1 MEFFGRSAS
10 MKHYA
15 ALLLCLPI
23 IAMAEES
30 SKPEP
35 RRYEGVLSVGY
46 VYGGEKLPDTQV
58 ATNGVATI
66 RAGSG
71 FLVSGGGTWKFSP
84 KLALQGTIGYQFHGV
99 NHSSGTAYV
108 KRYPLEIVP
117 FFYPSEKLRVGAG
130 WRHNFNIEYDARYNQ
145 SGSIDFGSSDGLVV
159 QLGYQL
165 NPDVWLHLRYVKE
178 EFSSAEYSYYEKQYT
193 QPSVDASNIG
203 FTLSHTF

>member
-1 MEFFGRSAS
+1 
-10 MKHYA
+10 
-15 ALLLCLPI
+15 
-23 IAMAEES
+23 MAEES

-99 NHSSGTAYV
+99 NHSSGSAYV

-117 FFYPSEKLRVGAG
+117 FFYPSEKLPQFQYRV
-130 WRHNFNIEYDARYNQ
+130 RRPLQ
-145 SGSIDFGSSDGLVV
+145 S
-159 QLGYQL
+159 
-165 NPDVWLHLRYVKE
+165 K
-178 EFSSAEYSYYEKQYT
+178 
-193 QPSVDASNIG
+193 
-203 FTLSHTF
+203 

>member
-84 KLALQGTIGYQFHGV
+84 KLALQGCKPQQWHGLRQALSIGNRAVFL
-99 NHSSGTAYV
+99 
-108 KRYPLEIVP
+108 P
-117 FFYPSEKLRVGAG
+117 
-130 WRHNFNIEYDARYNQ
+130 
-145 SGSIDFGSSDGLVV
+145 
-159 QLGYQL
+159 
-165 NPDVWLHLRYVKE
+165 
-178 EFSSAEYSYYEKQYT
+178 
-193 QPSVDASNIG
+193 
-203 FTLSHTF
+203 